1 MRNAFLL
8 TIGVFIVALVVA
20 IGCKKVHPEDA
31 LRVSNDAGTIS
42 VSPGPEQD
50 VNITVESAMP
60 SLGVW
65 IEVAVK
71 GEIDNLV
78 YPQGPRMLTNT
89 AVTKIKIR
97 NLPRQKIC
105 ICTIT
110 VTSKS
115 SSSNKTTTS
124 FRAAYK

>member
-8 TIGVFIVALVVA
+8 TVALFIVVITAAV
-20 IGCKKVHPEDA
+20 GCKMAHSEDA
-31 LRVSNDAGTIS
+31 LRVSNDAGAMS
-42 VSPGPEQD
+42 VSPGPELD

-60 SLGVW
+60 RLGVW

-71 GEIDNLV
+71 GEIDNQN
-78 YPQGPRMLTNT
+78 YPQGSLILTNT
-89 AVTKIKIR
+89 AVTKIKIK

-115 SSSNKTTTS
+115 SSSNKAITS

>member
-1 MRNAFLL
+1 MRKVFLL
-8 TIGVFIVALVVA
+8 TVAVFIVAAMATV
-20 IGCKKVHPEDA
+20 GCKKVDPEDA

-42 VSPGPEQD
+42 VSPGPELD

-60 SLGVW
+60 RLGVW
-65 IEVAVK
+65 IEVSVK
-71 GEIDNLV
+71 GEIDNQN
-78 YPQGPRMLTNT
+78 YPQGAVILSNT

-115 SSSNKTTTS
+115 SSSNKSTTS

>member
-1 MRNAFLL
+1 MRNVFLWTVAF
-8 TIGVFIVALVVA
+8 FILAAVLAV
-20 IGCKKVHPEDA
+20 GCKKAPSEDP
-31 LRVSNDAGTIS
+31 LMISSDAGTLS

-50 VNITVESAMP
+50 VNITVESPMP
-60 SLGVW
+60 RLGVW

-78 YPQGPRMLTNT
+78 YPQGPLVLTNT
-89 AVTKIKIR
+89 AVTKVKIR

-115 SSSNKTTTS
+115 SSSNKATTS

>member
-1 MRNAFLL
+1 MRNIFLL
-8 TIGVFIVALVVA
+8 PVAVFIVASVVA
-20 IGCKKVHPEDA
+20 IGCKKADPEDA
-31 LRVSNDAGTIS
+31 LRVSNDAGTLS

-60 SLGVW
+60 RLGVW

-71 GEIDNLV
+71 GEIDNQN
-78 YPQGPRMLTNT
+78 YPQGALILTNT

-115 SSSNKTTTS
+115 SSSNKATTV

>member
-1 MRNAFLL
+1 MRNVFLL
-8 TIGVFIVALVVA
+8 TVAVFIVATMVTV
-20 IGCKKVHPEDA
+20 GCKKVQSEDP
-31 LRVSNDAGTIS
+31 LRVSNDAGTMS
-42 VSPGPEQD
+42 VSPGPELD

-60 SLGVW
+60 RSGIW

-71 GEIDNLV
+71 GEIDNQN
-78 YPQGPRMLTNT
+78 YPQGSRILTNT
-89 AVTKIKIR
+89 AVTKIKIK

-115 SSSNKTTTS
+115 SSSNKAITS